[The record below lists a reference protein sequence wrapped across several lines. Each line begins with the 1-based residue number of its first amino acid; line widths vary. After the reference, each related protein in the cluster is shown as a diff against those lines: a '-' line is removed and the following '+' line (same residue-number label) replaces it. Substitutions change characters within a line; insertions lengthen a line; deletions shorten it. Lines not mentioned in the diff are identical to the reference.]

1 MFSQD
6 EKQLKVAIY
15 ARVSTEEQ
23 AEHGYS
29 IDAQCE
35 NLKQYCKLYNKT
47 VIKEYIDAGVSGKEM
62 TKRKQLQEL
71 MLDVEKGIFDEV
83 LVWKINRMS
92 RKTKDLLEIVEHLN
106 KHNVYFRSISEN
118 FDTSNPMGKFA
129 LQMMGAV
136 GELERNTIVENVKMG
151 LKQRAK
157 MGYHNGG
164 SCLGYKAVEILGSGK
179 NKKKTLQVVP
189 EEALI
194 VRKIFNLYI
203 SGRGFRSI
211 ANQLNHE
218 GHRTKKGNTFSSDS
232 IREIV
237 TNPIYVG
244 IVRYNRY
251 ENWSEKRRLGKNKTP
266 ILEKGKHEA
275 IITQETWEKAQML
288 FGEKSKEA
296 PRVFDSENL
305 LTGLIRCPECG
316 TPMVISRSHYRLKDG
331 SKIAQRYYSCGT
343 FKSKGSSVC
352 HANSVR
358 ADYAEQYVLERI
370 KEVITHPK
378 ILSSIVTAI
387 NKKLAKKPLSYEKE
401 LLLTNRKLE
410 ESDSK
415 RNKLIDVYEMDGID
429 KETLSKRLDELQE
442 EIDQL
447 EDRKKGILNEI
458 GGKPAHKVSTEYV
471 RELLIKLDGAIEQSN
486 TEQKKMLLRLA
497 IQEITLKESK
507 EIDKIMLAFDD
518 DLQRYISKENP
529 SANKVDGFLLY
540 TGRERGK
547 VRRLKLAI

>member
-1 MFSQD
+1 MFGQD
-6 EKQLKVAIY
+6 GKPVKVAIY

-47 VIKEYIDAGVSGKEM
+47 VVKEYIDAGVSGKEM
-62 TKRKQLQEL
+62 TKRKQLQAL

-164 SCLGYKAVEILGSGK
+164 LCLGYKAVEVSGSGK
-179 NKKKTLQVVP
+179 NKKKTLQIVP
-189 EEALI
+189 EEAFI
-194 VRKIFNLYI
+194 IRKIFSLYT

-211 ANQLNHE
+211 ANQLNRE
-218 GHRTKKGNTFSSDS
+218 GYRTKKGNTFYSDS

-244 IVRYNRY
+244 VVRYNRY
-251 ENWSEKRRLGKNKTP
+251 ENWNEKRRMGKNKKP

-275 IITQETWEKAQML
+275 IIAQETWEKAQML
-288 FGEKSKEA
+288 FREKSKEA

-316 TPMVISRSHYRLKDG
+316 TPMVISRSHYKLKDG
-331 SKIAQRYYSCGT
+331 SKIAQRYYSCGI

-358 ADYAEQYVLERI
+358 ADYAERYVLGRI

-378 ILSSIVTAI
+378 ILGSIVAAI
-387 NKKLAKKPLSYEKE
+387 NKKLAKAPLIYEKE
-401 LLLTNRKLE
+401 LLSINRRLKEKESKKDKLV
-410 ESDSK
+410 
-415 RNKLIDVYEMDGID
+415 DVYEMDAID
-429 KETLSKRLDELQE
+429 KETLSKRLDELQQ
-442 EIDQL
+442 EIEQL
-447 EDRKKGILNEI
+447 EDRKKEILKEI
-458 GGKPAHKVSTEYV
+458 GDTSCRQVSVEYIN
-471 RELLIKLDGAIEQSN
+471 ELLAKLDGAIEQST

-497 IQEITLKESK
+497 IQEITLKENK
-507 EIDKIMLAFDD
+507 EIDKILLSFDD
-518 DLQRYISKENP
+518 DLQQYIEDETP
-529 SANKVDGFLLY
+529 STNKVDGVLISS
-540 TGRERGK
+540 GRKRRM
-547 VRRLKLAI
+547 VRVLKLAI